1 MWLDL
6 ENGPGSSRVNWLGVR
21 SYLAHK
27 MASGLG
33 DWVMGWPIFFHML
46 KKNNNNNSWSKIKVK

>member
-21 SYLAHK
+21 SYLAQK

-46 KKNNNNNSWSKIKVK
+46 KKKIIIIVGQK